1 MDILFLLGRVLFGG
15 FFVFSGIRHFQNLD
29 MMAGFTGAKGVPSPR
44 LAVMFSG
51 VLIIA
56 GGLSVLL
63 GVRPPIGVA
72 LITAFLVPVTVLM
85 HQFWTHA
92 DPMMRIND
100 QVNFEKNVAL
110 LGAAWMLL
118 LVPEPWPMSLGL

>member
-1 MDILFLLGRVLFGG
+1 
-15 FFVFSGIRHFQNLD
+15 
-29 MMAGFTGAKGVPSPR
+29 MMAGFTGAKGVPSPK
-44 LAVMFSG
+44 LVVMFSG
-51 VLIIA
+51 ALIIA

-63 GVRPPIGVA
+63 GVRPSIGVA
-72 LITAFLVPVTVLM
+72 LISAFLIPVTVLM
-85 HQFWTHA
+85 HQFWTHT

-118 LVPEPWPMSLGL
+118 LVPEPWPMSLAL